1 MGRHLATGSR
11 ASSERG
17 DRMMRS
23 ETKTIYGVD
32 VLGMIAM
39 FKQLR
44 KWRTIRKLRNRW
56 NQSRRDL
63 VTCRKFRHLIR
74 WNQSRRDLVTCRKFR
89 HLNHHADHFQVQ
101 QRYKHMREYVK
112 SHQQRGVI

>member
-1 MGRHLATGSR
+1 
-11 ASSERG
+11 
-17 DRMMRS
+17 MMRS

-63 VTCRKFRHLIR
+63 VTCRKFRR
-74 WNQSRRDLVTCRKFR
+74 
-89 HLNHHADHFQVQ
+89 LNHHADHFQVQ

-112 SHQQRGVI
+112 SHQQRGAIWWLTYRASLVVVLQHSWFICLSAKLQKKI

>member
-1 MGRHLATGSR
+1 
-11 ASSERG
+11 
-17 DRMMRS
+17 MMRS

-63 VTCRKFRHLIR
+63 VTCRKFRR
-74 WNQSRRDLVTCRKFR
+74 
-89 HLNHHADHFQVQ
+89 LNHHADHFQVQ

-112 SHQQRGVI
+112 SHQQRGAI

>member
-1 MGRHLATGSR
+1 MDWYLEAGIR

-63 VTCRKFRHLIR
+63 VTCRKFRHL
-74 WNQSRRDLVTCRKFR
+74 
-89 HLNHHADHFQVQ
+89 NHHADDFQVQ

-112 SHQQRGVI
+112 SHQQRGAI

>member
-17 DRMMRS
+17 DSMMRS

-63 VTCRKFRHLIR
+63 VTCRKFRHL
-74 WNQSRRDLVTCRKFR
+74 
-89 HLNHHADHFQVQ
+89 NHYADDFQVQ

-112 SHQQRGVI
+112 SHQQRGAI